1 MNEIFKVENLSYKIN
16 NKQIIR
22 NINCVIEEGITIIKG
37 PNGAGKTTFLKL
49 LFGLINP
56 TEGAVLKNYNESE
69 TKKSFV
75 FQNPIFLDRTV
86 EENLKHTLYCKNISM
101 KTWDK
106 IITEKAMLYN
116 IEHML
121 DLNIKMLSGG
131 ELQLLSLVRSVIIEP
146 NILFY
151 DEPSNN
157 LDINNTDLLIQIIN
171 KLCNK
176 GGSIVMVSHNDFPQQ
191 LIKYNKLS
199 IKQGILQ
206 C

>member
-1 MNEIFKVENLSYKIN
+1 MNKIFEVENLCYKVD
-16 NKQIIR
+16 NKQIIK

-49 LFGLINP
+49 LFGLLNP
-56 TEGAVLKNYNESE
+56 TDGAVIKNYNESE

-121 DLNIKMLSGG
+121 NLNIKMLSGG
-131 ELQLLSLVRSVIIEP
+131 ELQLVSLIRSVIIEP

-157 LDINNTDLLIQIIN
+157 LDINNIDLLIQLIN

>member
-1 MNEIFKVENLSYKIN
+1 MNEIFKVENLSYKVN

-56 TEGAVLKNYNESE
+56 TEGAILKNYNESE

-101 KTWDK
+101 KNWDK

-121 DLNIKMLSGG
+121 NLNIKMLSGG

-171 KLCNK
+171 RLCNK
-176 GGSIVMVSHNDFPQQ
+176 GGSTVMVSHNDFPQQ

>member
-1 MNEIFKVENLSYKIN
+1 MNKIFEVENLSYKVN
-16 NKQIIR
+16 NKQIIK

-49 LFGLINP
+49 LFGLIIP
-56 TEGAVLKNYNESE
+56 TEGAVIKNYNERE
-69 TKKSFV
+69 IEKSFV

-86 EENLKHTLYCKNISM
+86 EENLRHTLYCKNIST
-101 KTWDK
+101 KNWDK
-106 IITEKAMLYN
+106 IITENAMLYN

-121 DLNIKMLSGG
+121 NLNIKMLSGG
-131 ELQLLSLVRSVIIEP
+131 ELQLLSLVRSVITEP

-157 LDINNTDLLIQIIN
+157 LDINNIDLLIQLIN

-191 LIKYNKLS
+191 LIRYNKLS
-199 IKQGILQ
+199 INQGTLQ

>member
-1 MNEIFKVENLSYKIN
+1 MNKIFEVENLCYKVD
-16 NKQIIR
+16 NKQIIK

-56 TEGAVLKNYNESE
+56 TEGAVIKNYNESE
-69 TKKSFV
+69 IKKSFV
-75 FQNPIFLDRTV
+75 FQSPIFLDRTV
-86 EENLKHTLYCKNISM
+86 EENLKHTLYCKNISINN
-101 KTWDK
+101 WDK
-106 IITEKAMLYN
+106 IITENAMLYN

-121 DLNIKMLSGG
+121 NLNIKMLSGG

-157 LDINNTDLLIQIIN
+157 LDINNIDLLIQIIN

-176 GGSIVMVSHNDFPQQ
+176 GASSVMVSHNDFPHK

-199 IKQGILQ
+199 INQGILQ

>member
-1 MNEIFKVENLSYKIN
+1 MKKIFEVENLSYKVN
-16 NKQIIR
+16 NKLIIK
-22 NINCVIEEGITIIKG
+22 NINCVIEKGITIIKG

-49 LFGLINP
+49 LFGLLNP
-56 TEGAVLKNYNESE
+56 TDGAVIKNYNENE

-86 EENLKHTLYCKNISM
+86 KENLKHTLYCKNISS
-101 KTWDK
+101 KHWDK

-116 IEHML
+116 IGHML
-121 DLNIKMLSGG
+121 NLNIKMLSGG
-131 ELQLLSLVRSVIIEP
+131 ELQLLSLIRSVIIEP

-157 LDINNTDLLIQIIN
+157 LDINNIDLLIQLIN
-171 KLCNK
+171 KLYYK

-199 IKQGILQ
+199 INQGTLQ